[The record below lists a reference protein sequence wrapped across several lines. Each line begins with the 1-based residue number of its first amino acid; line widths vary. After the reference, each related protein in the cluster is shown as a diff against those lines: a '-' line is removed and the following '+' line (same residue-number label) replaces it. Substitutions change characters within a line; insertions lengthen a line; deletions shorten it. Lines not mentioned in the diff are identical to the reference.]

1 MARETKTQRQAR
13 EQAEQF
19 AQLSVAKSTYTERM
33 MSVLA
38 RATKSNFEL
47 EVKEALFVLEDRD
60 DRRAGTFT
68 VNPVWSEMADVDLYS
83 LEQEVSWKEESVAE
97 RERVANL
104 RKTALSK
111 LTAEEREALSL

>member
-1 MARETKTQRQAR
+1 MARETKAQRLEREVLER
-13 EQAEQF
+13 EQSLF
-19 AQLSVAKSTYTERM
+19 VAKSTYTERM
-33 MSVLA
+33 MEVLA
-38 RATKSNFEL
+38 RATKMNFEL

-68 VNPVWSEMADVDLYS
+68 VNPVWSELADVDLYS
-83 LEQEVSWKEESVAE
+83 LEQEVSWKEEAEAE